1 MDLRLSGLRA
11 LVTGGTRGIGR
22 AIVETLLDEGAQVA
36 FCARSA
42 EAVAATQ
49 AELTAGLAGGA
60 TVVGSVADVSDGVAL
75 AAWVNDSAAAL
86 GGIDILVANVSAMS
100 TADTEENWAKCFNI
114 DLMGTVRMVEAALP
128 FLDKSD
134 AAAIVTI
141 SSVSGREIDFFEGPY
156 GSIKAA
162 LVHYTQ
168 GLARRLAPRGIRAN
182 TVSPGNTLFEGGSW
196 GNAQKNRKEF
206 FDEVLAL
213 IPTGRMGTPQEMAAA
228 VAFLASPV
236 SSFTSG
242 TNLVVDGA
250 LTRGVQL

>member
-1 MDLRLSGLRA
+1 MDLQLAGSRA

-36 FCARSA
+36 FCARNA
-42 EAVAATQ
+42 TAVAATQ
-49 AELTAGLAGGA
+49 AELSGGGA
-60 TVVGSVADVSDGVAL
+60 TVVGSVADVSDGPAL
-75 AAWVNDSAAAL
+75 AGWVTAAAAEL

-128 FLDKSD
+128 FLDQSD

-168 GLARRLAPRGIRAN
+168 GLAYQLAVKGIRAN
-182 TVSPGNTLFEGGSW
+182 SLSPGNTYFPGGVWPDIEQRDPELFARAKRTFESEHGLLP
-196 GNAQKNRKEF
+196 AR
-206 FDEVLAL
+206 V
-213 IPTGRMGTPQEMAAA
+213 
-228 VAFLASPV
+228 
-236 SSFTSG
+236 
-242 TNLVVDGA
+242 
-250 LTRGVQL
+250 

>member
-1 MDLRLSGLRA
+1 MDLRLAGLRA

-22 AIVETLLDEGAQVA
+22 AIVETLLAEGTHVA
-36 FCARSA
+36 FCARDAGS
-42 EAVAATQ
+42 VAATQ
-49 AELTAGLAGGA
+49 AELRAGGA
-60 TVVGSVADVSDGVAL
+60 TVVGAVADVSDPVAL
-75 AAWVNDSAAAL
+75 AAWVTDSAATL
-86 GGIDILVANVSAMS
+86 GGIDILVANVSAMA
-100 TADTEENWAKCFNI
+100 TADTEENWAKCFGI
-114 DLMGTVRMVEAALP
+114 DLMGTVRMVDAALP
-128 FLDKSD
+128 FLEQSN
-134 AAAIVTI
+134 AASIVTI

-168 GLARRLAPRGIRAN
+168 GLARRLAPQGIRAN

-196 GNAQKNRKEF
+196 DRAQRNRPEF
-206 FDEVLAL
+206 FDTVLGL
-213 IPTGRMGTPQEMAAA
+213 IPAGRMGTAAEMATA

>member
-1 MDLRLSGLRA
+1 
-11 LVTGGTRGIGR
+11 
-22 AIVETLLDEGAQVA
+22 
-36 FCARSA
+36 
-42 EAVAATQ
+42 VAATE
-49 AELTAGLAGGA
+49 AELGAGGA
-60 TVVGSVADVSDGVAL
+60 TVAGSVVDVSDGPAL
-75 AAWVNDSAAAL
+75 AAWVTDSAATL

-100 TADTEENWAKCFNI
+100 TADTEENWAKCFGI

-128 FLDKSD
+128 YLDQSD
-134 AAAIVTI
+134 AAAIVSI
-141 SSVSGREIDFFEGPY
+141 SSVSGREIDAFEGPY

-168 GLARRLAPRGIRAN
+168 GLAHRLAPRGIRAN
-182 TVSPGNTLFEGGSW
+182 TVSPGNTLFEGGTW
-196 GNAQKNRKEF
+196 DNAQRNRPEF
-206 FDEVLAL
+206 FDQILAL
-213 IPTGRMGTPQEMAAA
+213 IPTGRMGTAQEMASA

>member
-1 MDLRLSGLRA
+1 MDLKLAGSRA

-22 AIVETLLDEGAQVA
+22 AIVETLLAEGAAVS
-36 FCARSA
+36 FCARDAAAVLEA
-42 EAVAATQ
+42 ER
-49 AELTAGLAGGA
+49 ELSEGGA
-60 TVVGSVADVSDGVAL
+60 KVIGTSVDVSDGPAL
-75 AAWVNDSAAAL
+75 GAWVEESAARL
-86 GGIDILVANVSAMS
+86 GGIDIVVANVSAMS
-100 TADTEENWAKCFNI
+100 VADDEETWVKCFDI
-114 DLMGTVRMVEAALP
+114 DLMGSVRLVNAALP
-128 FLDKSD
+128 YLEASS
-134 AAAIVTI
+134 AASIVTV

-168 GLARRLAPRGIRAN
+168 GIAHRLAPKGIRAN
-182 TVSPGNTLFEGGSW
+182 TVSPGNTLFDGGSW
-196 GNAQKNRKEF
+196 DSTRRDRPEMFAAT
-206 FDEVLAL
+206 LAL
-213 IPTGRMGTPQEMAAA
+213 IPMGRMGTAQEMAAA